1 LTKTCT
7 RIGVYSG
14 DCYFFTELDM
24 VLYGRLQ
31 MRDRSRLLTRG
42 HYKTLVAEAGYRKTI
57 KGVALTHPEPPFD
70 NYGMRNQ
77 K

>member
-1 LTKTCT
+1 
-7 RIGVYSG
+7 
-14 DCYFFTELDM
+14 M